1 MKNNPVIPYAII
13 AVVGIFLVIIISVVG
28 IDQRQAIEDEHENG
42 GEKQEQSSGESQSG
56 DSKGGETTSTDP
68 AKIFESTC
76 ASCHGADLSG
86 GVGPN
91 LQKVGSKYSK
101 KEIRDIIKNGFPDA
115 GMPPGLLQGKEA
127 DAVAKWL
134 SQKK

>member
-28 IDQRQAIEDEHENG
+28 IDQRQAIEDEHKNG
-42 GEKQEQSSGESQSG
+42 GEKQEQSSGDSQ
-56 DSKGGETTSTDP
+56 GGGTTSTDP

-86 GVGPN
+86 GAGPA
-91 LQKVGSKYSK
+91 LQKVGSRYSQE
-101 KEIRDIIKNGFPDA
+101 EIREIIKNGFPPQ
-115 GMPPGLLQGKEA
+115 MPAGLLQGAEA